1 MTSLHQFLFK
11 KTAPSVRPD
20 QSVVS
25 VWYVNEVGRV
35 VARSSA
41 AEGRQRRAGSND
53 NSPLGSYSTTID
65 ASKERKPSA
74 RSSHDIDNNHFP
86 LHGQAHGP
94 QFSLPDP
101 WSLCPSLVA
110 RVSHMSTESEFVI
123 ALTRPIQTQGATV
136 DPPLTARSFQ

>member
-53 NSPLGSYSTTID
+53 NSPLGSYSTSID
-65 ASKERKPSA
+65 ASKERRPSA
-74 RSSHDIDNNHFP
+74 RSSHDIDNNHP
-86 LHGQAHGP
+86 RTGRHTVPNSACLIHG
-94 QFSLPDP
+94 LY
-101 WSLCPSLVA
+101 
-110 RVSHMSTESEFVI
+110 
-123 ALTRPIQTQGATV
+123 AL
-136 DPPLTARSFQ
+136 L